1 MKLGLSQPYCRE
13 SSVQSLFGNFEII
26 GYQPTHFMSIY
37 TAECWK
43 KIEKNGNIDTNWV
56 RIVSFVF
63 Q

>member
-1 MKLGLSQPYCRE
+1 MKLGLSQPYCGE
-13 SSVQSLFGNFEII
+13 SSVLSLFEDFEII
-26 GYQPTHFMSIY
+26 GYQTTHFMSIY

-43 KIEKNGNIDTNWV
+43 KIEKNGNIDSNWV